1 MNTHTVANENLNM
14 SANERGFRALLG
26 LGMIVA
32 ILMGAVTTPAAI
44 FALSMACIYL
54 AMTTISGI
62 DLSYNLVDRMTR
74 RLSPAMNTV
83 N

>member
-1 MNTHTVANENLNM
+1 MNTHNVSNQQLNM
-14 SANERGFRALLG
+14 STNERGFRAVLG
-26 LGMIVA
+26 LGMIIT
-32 ILMGAVTTPAAI
+32 ILLGAVTTPAAI
-44 FALSMACIYL
+44 FALSMACVYL

-74 RLSPAMNTV
+74 RLSPAIDTV

>member
-1 MNTHTVANENLNM
+1 MNTHTVSNQNLNM

-32 ILMGAVTTPAAI
+32 ILLGAVTSPAAI
-44 FALSMACIYL
+44 FTLSMACIYL

-62 DLSYNLVDRMTR
+62 DLGYDLADRMTR
-74 RLSPAMNTV
+74 RLSPAINTA